1 MARFPLNY
9 SAREQGAARQEAQ
22 AAADAARYYEDEG
35 DQIAEGAVYLDEL
48 EGQAGPSRPR
58 VEPTPTTAAK
68 RALTP
73 PPDPREERRKKFR
86 KMDPYRLPEASM
98 PTVSTEEKPDARL
111 ATEAELKQFIDEV
124 HPEDIDIESHE
135 FRALPTEVQYEIVG
149 DMRVRSRQTS
159 HKRLADM
166 LRAAPSALDFSMAQ
180 IKNLSQRNALT
191 QQLLTVT
198 DMVGQAHLT
207 IPVRIAAERNREYVL
222 VKRDEAQGGG
232 WALGIR
238 EGSKQK
244 PIEVDPEEKPSCHA
258 RQIDSDTDSDYSDG
272 DIQEVAPPP
281 QPSRQTTDPDLRE
294 HRRREVLE
302 AIAARYAPK
311 KAPRA
316 SLDIEPK
323 SFGKARL
330 PGAMPLFESTDDD
343 IEPEVVPSAN
353 DEALALALQQEEL
366 GSDEEEA
373 DLDLARALAIS
384 RREADTRAMSV
395 GSINSVASEDSFEE
409 VSLAPSRVPT
419 PQDLSAQPTPI
430 NVEEISDDDDDVV
443 EVEGPLA
450 PFTLPSSGTDKTT
463 PPSLPPVPNIQP
475 PTQSKQGESIPPSPP
490 VSMPIPIDVD
500 QAHHVVSSPTDLQEI
515 DRKLEAATPQAISNP
530 PAQSDVLTKPKAPK
544 SVIPLEEEEDDFME
558 IIPDPVKPTVPP
570 SGSTRK
576 HEETP
581 ASTGPNETVQ
591 KSLNGMPKNM
601 RAGGS
606 GSAPRPIQPE
616 RSAPEVELTTARPP
630 LPRSLSRVSQ
640 RASPVPSRGS
650 SARSISR
657 TPAPNDQ
664 DDPDNLTNSLLGI
677 RATRPVDRH
686 SYMEMAEES
695 VPSSHQGSAYDGE
708 EGDSNEEEDKE
719 EDDDDQIEWS
729 RSPSLGPVSRPPL
742 QPAQSGETIPSEVED
757 DDEDMAPA
765 EMVAEQDDYARF
777 MASIR
782 NRDLNEVRGEID
794 DEIRVLN
801 NQNKVAMRDSDE
813 ITQAMVAQIQVRPL

>member
-1 MARFPLNY
+1 
-9 SAREQGAARQEAQ
+9 
-22 AAADAARYYEDEG
+22 
-35 DQIAEGAVYLDEL
+35 
-48 EGQAGPSRPR
+48 
-58 VEPTPTTAAK
+58 
-68 RALTP
+68 
-73 PPDPREERRKKFR
+73 
-86 KMDPYRLPEASM
+86 MDPYRLPEASM
-98 PTVSTEEKPDARL
+98 PTVSTEDKPDARL

-124 HPEDIDIESHE
+124 HPEDIDIESPE

-149 DMRVRSRQTS
+149 DMRVRSRMTS
-159 HKRLADM
+159 TKRLADM

-191 QQLLTVT
+191 QQLFTVT
-198 DMVGQAHLT
+198 DSVGQAHLK

-238 EGSKQK
+238 DGSKQK
-244 PIEVDPEEKPSCHA
+244 PIEVEDDKPT
-258 RQIDSDTDSDYSDG
+258 RQDVDSDTDSEYSDG

-323 SFGKARL
+323 PFGKTRL
-330 PGAMPLFESTDDD
+330 PGAIPLFESTEEDD
-343 IEPEVVPSAN
+343 EPEVVPTAN

-373 DLDLARALAIS
+373 DLELARALAAS
-384 RREADTRAMSV
+384 RRETDVRAASV
-395 GSINSVASEDSFEE
+395 ESIVSVTSEDSFEE
-409 VSLAPSRVPT
+409 VSLAPSAVPT
-419 PQDLSAQPTPI
+419 PQGLSAQPTPI
-430 NVEEISDDDDDVV
+430 EIDDDDDEDMV
-443 EVEGPLA
+443 EVEAPLA
-450 PFTLPSSGTDKTT
+450 PFTLPSTKVDKPIIPPLSTT
-463 PPSLPPVPNIQP
+463 SDIQTSQLSQVTRDKPFDPPVTVHKPQ
-475 PTQSKQGESIPPSPP
+475 E
-490 VSMPIPIDVD
+490 VD
-500 QAHHVVSSPTDLQEI
+500 QTHHVVSSPTDLQEV
-515 DRKLEAATPQAISNP
+515 DKKLEAAFANSKSIPTARSTPVTRPSLSAE
-530 PAQSDVLTKPKAPK
+530 KPIVVKDD
-544 SVIPLEEEEDDFME
+544 EEDDFME
-558 IIPDPVKPTVPP
+558 IIPSPIKPVADSATSKNKREV
-570 SGSTRK
+570 SQAVAGLSRQR
-576 HEETP
+576 HD
-581 ASTGPNETVQ
+581 
-591 KSLNGMPKNM
+591 SLDGMPKNM

-606 GSAPRPIQPE
+606 TPAPRPISVKQPSKDIE
-616 RSAPEVELTTARPP
+616 IASARPP

-640 RASPVPSRGS
+640 RPSPALSRHS
-650 SARSISR
+650 SARSVSR
-657 TPAPNDQ
+657 TPAPEPE
-664 DDPDNLTNSLLGI
+664 DPDNLSNSLLGI

-708 EGDSNEEEDKE
+708 NNDIGEDEDEDKE
-719 EDDDDQIEWS
+719 EDEDDQIEWS
-729 RSPSLGPVSRPPL
+729 KSPSPGPVSRPPL

-757 DDEDMAPA
+757 NDEDMAPS

-813 ITQAMVAQIQVRPL
+813 ITQAMVAQIQVSHPYLGRRWRLMIDPITTLRYPLHHRTHGSRSPMCQTCRIRSSRRDHYRRFRCLSLWRFSMF

>member
-1 MARFPLNY
+1 
-9 SAREQGAARQEAQ
+9 
-22 AAADAARYYEDEG
+22 
-35 DQIAEGAVYLDEL
+35 
-48 EGQAGPSRPR
+48 
-58 VEPTPTTAAK
+58 
-68 RALTP
+68 
-73 PPDPREERRKKFR
+73 
-86 KMDPYRLPEASM
+86 M
-98 PTVSTEEKPDARL
+98 PTVSTEDKPDARL

-124 HPEDIDIESHE
+124 HPEDIDIESPE

-149 DMRVRSRQTS
+149 DMRVRSRMTS
-159 HKRLADM
+159 TKRLADM
-166 LRAAPSALDFSMAQ
+166 LRAAPSAIDFSMAQ

-191 QQLLTVT
+191 QQLYTVT
-198 DMVGQAHLT
+198 DSVGSAHLK

-244 PIEVDPEEKPSCHA
+244 PIEVEDDKPA
-258 RQIDSDTDSDYSDG
+258 RGEVYSDSDSDYSDG

-330 PGAMPLFESTDDD
+330 PGAMPLFESTEDDD
-343 IEPEVVPSAN
+343 EPEVVPSAN

-384 RREADTRAMSV
+384 RKEADVRAMSV
-395 GSINSVASEDSFEE
+395 ESIQSATSEDSFEE
-409 VSLAPSRVPT
+409 VSLAPSAVPT
-419 PQDLSAQPTPI
+419 PQNLSAQPTPI
-430 NVEEISDDDDDVV
+430 EIDIADEDGDEDMV
-443 EVEGPLA
+443 EVEAPLTPSTLLSTKADQSTA
-450 PFTLPSSGTDKTT
+450 PARPVALNDQISQSTQVTDNNHSAPHKSA
-463 PPSLPPVPNIQP
+463 P
-475 PTQSKQGESIPPSPP
+475 K
-490 VSMPIPIDVD
+490 PINLDEP
-500 QAHHVVSSPTDLQEI
+500 HHVVSSPSDLQEV
-515 DRKLEAATPQAISNP
+515 DQKLEAAFANSRSIHTQ
-530 PAQSDVLTKPKAPK
+530 KPTNIRPSTNAEKPT
-544 SVIPLEEEEDDFME
+544 VVEDDEDDFME
-558 IIPDPVKPTVPP
+558 IIPSPVKPNVTSSTSTMRPEEPEMVAGP
-570 SGSTRK
+570 SRPRQNVTDGI
-576 HEETP
+576 
-581 ASTGPNETVQ
+581 
-591 KSLNGMPKNM
+591 PKNM

-606 GSAPRPIQPE
+606 VPSPRPIQPE
-616 RSAPEVELTTARPP
+616 RPPTSDDVSSARPP
-630 LPRSLSRVSQ
+630 LPRSLSRLSQ
-640 RASPVPSRGS
+640 RASPALSRAS

-657 TPAPNDQ
+657 TPAPEPE
-664 DDPDNLTNSLLGI
+664 DPDNLSNSLLGI

-708 EGDSNEEEDKE
+708 NNDSNDEDENKE
-719 EDDDDQIEWS
+719 EDEDDQIEWS
-729 RSPSLGPVSRPPL
+729 KSPSPGPVSRPPL

-813 ITQAMVAQIQVRPL
+813 ITQAMVAQIQVCHILLC

>member
-1 MARFPLNY
+1 
-9 SAREQGAARQEAQ
+9 
-22 AAADAARYYEDEG
+22 
-35 DQIAEGAVYLDEL
+35 
-48 EGQAGPSRPR
+48 
-58 VEPTPTTAAK
+58 
-68 RALTP
+68 
-73 PPDPREERRKKFR
+73 
-86 KMDPYRLPEASM
+86 MDPYKLPEASM
-98 PTVSTEEKPDARL
+98 PTVSTEDKPDARL

-124 HPEDIDIESHE
+124 HPEDIDIESPE

-149 DMRVRSRQTS
+149 DMRARSRITS
-159 HKRLADM
+159 TKRLADM
-166 LRAAPSALDFSMAQ
+166 LRAAPSAIDFSMAQ

-191 QQLLTVT
+191 QQLYTVT
-198 DMVGQAHLT
+198 DSVGSAHLK

-244 PIEVDPEEKPSCHA
+244 PIEVEDDKPA
-258 RQIDSDTDSDYSDG
+258 RDEVYSDTDSDYSDG
-272 DIQEVAPPP
+272 DIQEVAAPP

-330 PGAMPLFESTDDD
+330 PGAIPLFESTEEDE
-343 IEPEVVPSAN
+343 EPEVVPLAI

-384 RREADTRAMSV
+384 RKEADVRAMSV
-395 GSINSVASEDSFEE
+395 ESIQSATSEDSFEE
-409 VSLAPSRVPT
+409 VSLAPSAVPT
-419 PQDLSAQPTPI
+419 PQNLSAQPTPI
-430 NVEEISDDDDDVV
+430 EIDIADEDEEEDMV
-443 EVEGPLA
+443 EVEAPLA
-450 PFTLPSSGTDKTT
+450 PSTLPPTRLDKPIIPAEPTNDQSSQLSQITQNNQVA
-463 PPSLPPVPNIQP
+463 PPAAAP
-475 PTQSKQGESIPPSPP
+475 K
-490 VSMPIPIDVD
+490 PIDVD
-500 QAHHVVSSPTDLQEI
+500 QPHHVVSSPSDLQEV
-515 DRKLEAATPQAISNP
+515 DQKLEAAFANSRSIQTQVSTPIQASST
-530 PAQSDVLTKPKAPK
+530 AEKPII
-544 SVIPLEEEEDDFME
+544 VEDDEDDYME
-558 IIPDPVKPTVPP
+558 IVPSPAKPVA
-570 SGSTRK
+570 
-576 HEETP
+576 
-581 ASTGPNETVQ
+581 ASTSTKGEQRQQSVAGPSRLRQDTSE
-591 KSLNGMPKNM
+591 GIPKNM

-606 GSAPRPIQPE
+606 VPPPRPIFSE
-616 RSAPEVELTTARPP
+616 RTSTDAELASARPP
-630 LPRSLSRVSQ
+630 LPRSLSRLSQ
-640 RASPVPSRGS
+640 RPSPALSRAS

-657 TPAPNDQ
+657 TPAPEPE
-664 DDPDNLTNSLLGI
+664 DPDNLSNSLLGI

-695 VPSSHQGSAYDGE
+695 VPSSHQGSVYDGE
-708 EGDSNEEEDKE
+708 NNDSNDEDEDNEEDE
-719 EDDDDQIEWS
+719 DDQIEWS
-729 RSPSLGPVSRPPL
+729 KSPSPGPVSRPPL

-757 DDEDMAPA
+757 NDEDMAPA

-813 ITQAMVAQIQVRPL
+813 ITQAMVAQIQVCHIPLCKGEKVDTRPYFDTMVYHTSPHPWRPKLNVPNLPSWALSTGS

>member
-1 MARFPLNY
+1 
-9 SAREQGAARQEAQ
+9 
-22 AAADAARYYEDEG
+22 
-35 DQIAEGAVYLDEL
+35 
-48 EGQAGPSRPR
+48 
-58 VEPTPTTAAK
+58 
-68 RALTP
+68 
-73 PPDPREERRKKFR
+73 
-86 KMDPYRLPEASM
+86 M
-98 PTVSTEEKPDARL
+98 PTVSTEDKPDARL

-124 HPEDIDIESHE
+124 HPEDIDIESPE

-149 DMRVRSRQTS
+149 DMRARSRITS
-159 HKRLADM
+159 TKRLADM
-166 LRAAPSALDFSMAQ
+166 LRAAPSAIDFSMAQ

-191 QQLLTVT
+191 QQLYTVT
-198 DMVGQAHLT
+198 DSVGSAHLK

-244 PIEVDPEEKPSCHA
+244 PIQVEDDKPAREEVY
-258 RQIDSDTDSDYSDG
+258 SDTDSDYSDG

-330 PGAMPLFESTDDD
+330 PGAMPLFESTEEDD
-343 IEPEVVPSAN
+343 EPEVVPSAN

-384 RREADTRAMSV
+384 RKEADVRAMSV
-395 GSINSVASEDSFEE
+395 ESIQSATSEDSFEE
-409 VSLAPSRVPT
+409 VSLAPSAVPT
-419 PQDLSAQPTPI
+419 PQNLSAQPTPI
-430 NVEEISDDDDDVV
+430 EIDIADEDEDEDMEEVTA
-443 EVEGPLA
+443 PLA
-450 PFTLPSSGTDKTT
+450 PSMS
-463 PPSLPPVPNIQP
+463 PPSRLDNPVIPAQP
-475 PTQSKQGESIPPSPP
+475 THNQSSQPSQVTQNNQVASPAAAP
-490 VSMPIPIDVD
+490 KPINVD
-500 QAHHVVSSPTDLQEI
+500 EPHHVVSSPSDLQEV
-515 DRKLEAATPQAISNP
+515 DQKLEAAFANSRSIQTQVPKHI
-530 PAQSDVLTKPKAPK
+530 QSSSTAEKPI
-544 SVIPLEEEEDDFME
+544 VVEDEEDDFME
-558 IIPDPVKPTVPP
+558 IVPSPAKPAVA
-570 SGSTRK
+570 SSSTKRDQRQQSV
-576 HEETP
+576 
-581 ASTGPNETVQ
+581 AGPNRLRQDTSE
-591 KSLNGMPKNM
+591 GIPKNM

-606 GSAPRPIQPE
+606 APSPRPILPE
-616 RSAPEVELTTARPP
+616 RTSKDEDIASARPP
-630 LPRSLSRVSQ
+630 LPRSLSRLSQ
-640 RASPVPSRGS
+640 RPSPALSRAS

-657 TPAPNDQ
+657 TPAPEPE
-664 DDPDNLTNSLLGI
+664 DPDNLSNSLLGI

-695 VPSSHQGSAYDGE
+695 VPSSHQGSAYEGE
-708 EGDSNEEEDKE
+708 NNDSNEEDEDKE
-719 EDDDDQIEWS
+719 EDEDDQIEWS
-729 RSPSLGPVSRPPL
+729 KSPSLGPVSRPPL
-742 QPAQSGETIPSEVED
+742 QTAQSGETIPSEVED
-757 DDEDMAPA
+757 NDEDMAPA

-813 ITQAMVAQIQVRPL
+813 ITQAMVAQIQVCHTSLAEGRKLIVDPTSTLWYTIHHCTHGGRSSMCQTRRTWPSRRYHHRRFRCLSIWRFTMFQKHLQRCQIRRMFPYFRYRTGTRIIKGTTHLPRLSAWE

>member
-1 MARFPLNY
+1 
-9 SAREQGAARQEAQ
+9 
-22 AAADAARYYEDEG
+22 
-35 DQIAEGAVYLDEL
+35 
-48 EGQAGPSRPR
+48 
-58 VEPTPTTAAK
+58 
-68 RALTP
+68 
-73 PPDPREERRKKFR
+73 
-86 KMDPYRLPEASM
+86 M
-98 PTVSTEEKPDARL
+98 PTVSTEDKPDARL

-124 HPEDIDIESHE
+124 HPEDIDIESPE

-149 DMRVRSRQTS
+149 DMRVRSRMTS
-159 HKRLADM
+159 TKRLADM
-166 LRAAPSALDFSMAQ
+166 LRAASSAIDFSMAQ

-191 QQLLTVT
+191 QQLYTVT
-198 DMVGQAHLT
+198 DSVGSAHLK

-244 PIEVDPEEKPSCHA
+244 PIEVEDDKPA
-258 RQIDSDTDSDYSDG
+258 RGEVYSDSDSDYSDG
-272 DIQEVAPPP
+272 HIQEVAPPP

-330 PGAMPLFESTDDD
+330 PGAMPLFESTEEDD
-343 IEPEVVPSAN
+343 EPEVVPSAN

-384 RREADTRAMSV
+384 RKEADVRAMSV
-395 GSINSVASEDSFEE
+395 ESIQSVTSEDSFEE
-409 VSLAPSRVPT
+409 VSLAPSAVPT
-419 PQDLSAQPTPI
+419 PQNLSAQPTP
-430 NVEEISDDDDDVV
+430 VEIDITGEDEDEDMV
-443 EVEGPLA
+443 EVEAPLA
-450 PFTLPSSGTDKTT
+450 PSTY
-463 PPSLPPVPNIQP
+463 P
-475 PTQSKQGESIPPSPP
+475 PTKADQSIVPAQPRELNNQTSQFSRVIDNDHSAPPTTAPKSINLDEP
-490 VSMPIPIDVD
+490 
-500 QAHHVVSSPTDLQEI
+500 HHVVSSPSDLQEV
-515 DRKLEAATPQAISNP
+515 DQKLEAAFANSRSIHTQ
-530 PAQSDVLTKPKAPK
+530 KPTDTRPSTNAEKPTI
-544 SVIPLEEEEDDFME
+544 VEDDEDDFME
-558 IIPDPVKPTVPP
+558 IIPSPVKPDVKSSTSTTRQEQPGSVAGP
-570 SGSTRK
+570 SRPRQNTTDGI
-576 HEETP
+576 
-581 ASTGPNETVQ
+581 
-591 KSLNGMPKNM
+591 PKNM

-606 GSAPRPIQPE
+606 VPSPRPIQPE
-616 RSAPEVELTTARPP
+616 RPSMNDDVASARPP
-630 LPRSLSRVSQ
+630 LPRSLSRLSQ
-640 RASPVPSRGS
+640 RPSPALSRVS

-657 TPAPNDQ
+657 TPAPEPE
-664 DDPDNLTNSLLGI
+664 DPDNLSNSLLGI

-708 EGDSNEEEDKE
+708 NNDSNDEDEDKE
-719 EDDDDQIEWS
+719 DDEDDQIEWS
-729 RSPSLGPVSRPPL
+729 KSPSPGPVSRPPL
-742 QPAQSGETIPSEVED
+742 HPAQSGETIPSEVED

-813 ITQAMVAQIQVRPL
+813 ITQAMVAQIQVYQIHISVREEADSRPYFDIMVYHTSLHPWKPKLNVPNLPN

>member
-1 MARFPLNY
+1 
-9 SAREQGAARQEAQ
+9 
-22 AAADAARYYEDEG
+22 
-35 DQIAEGAVYLDEL
+35 
-48 EGQAGPSRPR
+48 
-58 VEPTPTTAAK
+58 
-68 RALTP
+68 
-73 PPDPREERRKKFR
+73 
-86 KMDPYRLPEASM
+86 MDPYKLPEASM
-98 PTVSTEEKPDARL
+98 PTVSTEDKPDARL

-124 HPEDIDIESHE
+124 HPEDIDIESPE

-149 DMRVRSRQTS
+149 DMRARSRITS
-159 HKRLADM
+159 TKRLADM
-166 LRAAPSALDFSMAQ
+166 LRAAPSAIDFSMAQ

-191 QQLLTVT
+191 QQLYTVT
-198 DMVGQAHLT
+198 DSVGSAHLK

-244 PIEVDPEEKPSCHA
+244 PIEVEDDKPAREEVY
-258 RQIDSDTDSDYSDG
+258 SDTDSDYSDG
-272 DIQEVAPPP
+272 DIQEVAAPP

-330 PGAMPLFESTDDD
+330 PGAMPLFESTEEDE
-343 IEPEVVPSAN
+343 EPEVVPSAN

-384 RREADTRAMSV
+384 RKEADVRAMSV
-395 GSINSVASEDSFEE
+395 ESVQSATSEDSFEE
-409 VSLAPSRVPT
+409 VSLAPSAVPT
-419 PQDLSAQPTPI
+419 PQNLSAQPTPI
-430 NVEEISDDDDDVV
+430 EIDVADEDEDEDMEEVTA
-443 EVEGPLA
+443 PLA
-450 PFTLPSSGTDKTT
+450 PLT
-463 PPSLPPVPNIQP
+463 IP
-475 PTQSKQGESIPPSPP
+475 PTGLDEPIIPAQATNNQSSQLSQVTQNDQVAPPAAAPK
-490 VSMPIPIDVD
+490 PIDVD
-500 QAHHVVSSPTDLQEI
+500 QPHHVVSSPSDLQEV
-515 DRKLEAATPQAISNP
+515 DQKLEAAFANSRSIQTQKPTNIR
-530 PAQSDVLTKPKAPK
+530 PAPSEKPII
-544 SVIPLEEEEDDFME
+544 VEDDEDDFME
-558 IIPDPVKPTVPP
+558 IVPSPAKPVVGP
-570 SGSTRK
+570 SSSTK
-576 HEETP
+576 GEQQSV
-581 ASTGPNETVQ
+581 AGPSRLRQDTSE
-591 KSLNGMPKNM
+591 GIPKNM

-606 GSAPRPIQPE
+606 VPPPRPILPE
-616 RSAPEVELTTARPP
+616 RTSKDIELALARPP
-630 LPRSLSRVSQ
+630 LPRSLSRLSQ
-640 RASPVPSRGS
+640 RPSPALSRAS

-657 TPAPNDQ
+657 TPAPEPE
-664 DDPDNLTNSLLGI
+664 DPDNLSNSLLGI

-695 VPSSHQGSAYDGE
+695 VPSSHQGSVYDGE
-708 EGDSNEEEDKE
+708 NNDSNDEDEDKE
-719 EDDDDQIEWS
+719 EDEDDQIEWS
-729 RSPSLGPVSRPPL
+729 KSPSPGPVSRPPL

-757 DDEDMAPA
+757 NDEDMAPA

-813 ITQAMVAQIQVRPL
+813 ITQAMVAQIQVCYTQLAMRRKANNRPYFDIMVYPTSPHPWKPKLNVPNLPN

>member
-1 MARFPLNY
+1 
-9 SAREQGAARQEAQ
+9 
-22 AAADAARYYEDEG
+22 
-35 DQIAEGAVYLDEL
+35 
-48 EGQAGPSRPR
+48 
-58 VEPTPTTAAK
+58 
-68 RALTP
+68 
-73 PPDPREERRKKFR
+73 
-86 KMDPYRLPEASM
+86 MDPYRLPEASM

-124 HPEDIDIESHE
+124 HPEDIDIESPE

-180 IKNLSQRNALT
+180 IKNLSQRNSLT
-191 QQLLTVT
+191 QQLFTVT
-198 DMVGQAHLT
+198 DSVGQAHLK

-222 VKRDEAQGGG
+222 VKRDETQGGG

-244 PIEVDPEEKPSCHA
+244 PIEVEDEKPA
-258 RQIDSDTDSDYSDG
+258 RLMEDDTDSDYSDG
-272 DIQEVAPPP
+272 DIAEVAPPP

-330 PGAMPLFESTDDD
+330 PGAMPLFEATDDD

-384 RREADTRAMSV
+384 RKEADGRAVSV
-395 GSINSVASEDSFEE
+395 ESIRSATSEDSFEE
-409 VSLAPSRVPT
+409 VSLAPSQIPT
-419 PQDLSAQPTPI
+419 PQGLSAQPTPI
-430 NVEEISDDDDDVV
+430 EIEDDDEDEDMEEVV
-443 EVEGPLA
+443 APLPITSSSAEVDKPAITDPPPIPDE
-450 PFTLPSSGTDKTT
+450 TTSNPSQMLDQRSHV
-463 PPSLPPVPNIQP
+463 PPSKSTV
-475 PTQSKQGESIPPSPP
+475 P
-490 VSMPIPIDVD
+490 VSVD
-500 QAHHVVSSPTDLQEI
+500 QPHHVVSSPTDLTEV
-515 DRKLEAATPQAISNP
+515 DRKLEAQI
-530 PAQSDVLTKPKAPK
+530 KKAEQP
-544 SVIPLEEEEDDFME
+544 VHAAPITQPGPVAADQPIVVEDAEEDDFE
-558 IIPDPVKPTVPP
+558 IIADPTKPVTIP
-570 SGSTRK
+570 SNAAKNRKEPSTTTGSSKTRQ
-576 HEETP
+576 ESSE
-581 ASTGPNETVQ
+581 GI
-591 KSLNGMPKNM
+591 PKNM
-601 RAGGS
+601 RTG
-606 GSAPRPIQPE
+606 GSAPMPPRPASAQQPSSE
-616 RSAPEVELTTARPP
+616 ADAGTSRPP
-630 LPRSLSRVSQ
+630 LPRSLSRVSH
-640 RASPVPSRGS
+640 RASPALSRAS

-657 TPAPNDQ
+657 TPAPVDE
-664 DDPDNLTNSLLGI
+664 DPDNLTNSLLGI
-677 RATRPVDRH
+677 RPTRPVDRH

-695 VPSSHQGSAYDGE
+695 VPSSHQGSVYDGE
-708 EGDSNEEEDKE
+708 NGDDSNEEDEDKE
-719 EDDDDQIEWS
+719 EDEDDQIEWS
-729 RSPSLGPVSRPPL
+729 KSPSPGPVSRPPL
-742 QPAQSGETIPSEVED
+742 QTAHSGETIPSEVED
-757 DDEDMAPA
+757 NEEDMAPA

-813 ITQAMVAQIQVRPL
+813 ITQAMVAQIQVCHLLRRRRFKLISRRYYGTMVYHTSQHPWKPKLNVPNSPNWA

>member
-1 MARFPLNY
+1 
-9 SAREQGAARQEAQ
+9 
-22 AAADAARYYEDEG
+22 
-35 DQIAEGAVYLDEL
+35 
-48 EGQAGPSRPR
+48 
-58 VEPTPTTAAK
+58 
-68 RALTP
+68 
-73 PPDPREERRKKFR
+73 
-86 KMDPYRLPEASM
+86 MDPYKLPEASM
-98 PTVSTEEKPDARL
+98 PTVSTEDKPDARL

-124 HPEDIDIESHE
+124 HPEDIDIESPE

-149 DMRVRSRQTS
+149 DMRARSRITS
-159 HKRLADM
+159 TKRLADM
-166 LRAAPSALDFSMAQ
+166 LRAAPSAIDFSMAQ

-191 QQLLTVT
+191 QQLYTVT
-198 DMVGQAHLT
+198 DSVGSAHLK

-244 PIEVDPEEKPSCHA
+244 PIEVEDDKPAREEVY
-258 RQIDSDTDSDYSDG
+258 SDTDSDYSDG
-272 DIQEVAPPP
+272 DIQEVAAPP

-330 PGAMPLFESTDDD
+330 PGAMPLFESTEEDE
-343 IEPEVVPSAN
+343 EPEVVPSAN

-384 RREADTRAMSV
+384 RKEADVRAMSV
-395 GSINSVASEDSFEE
+395 ESIHSATSEDSFEE
-409 VSLAPSRVPT
+409 VSLAPSAVPT
-419 PQDLSAQPTPI
+419 PQNLSAQPTPI
-430 NVEEISDDDDDVV
+430 EIDVADEDEDEDMEEVTA
-443 EVEGPLA
+443 PLA
-450 PFTLPSSGTDKTT
+450 PLT
-463 PPSLPPVPNIQP
+463 IP
-475 PTQSKQGESIPPSPP
+475 PTGLDEPIIPAQATNNQSSQLSQVTQNDQVAPPAAAPK
-490 VSMPIPIDVD
+490 PIDVD
-500 QAHHVVSSPTDLQEI
+500 QPHHVVSSPSDLQEV
-515 DRKLEAATPQAISNP
+515 DQKLEAAFANSRSIQTQKPTNIR
-530 PAQSDVLTKPKAPK
+530 PAPSEKPII
-544 SVIPLEEEEDDFME
+544 VEDDEDDFME
-558 IIPDPVKPTVPP
+558 IVPSPAKPVVGP
-570 SGSTRK
+570 SSSTK
-576 HEETP
+576 GEQQSV
-581 ASTGPNETVQ
+581 AGPSRLRQDTSE
-591 KSLNGMPKNM
+591 GIPKNM

-606 GSAPRPIQPE
+606 VPPPRPILPE
-616 RSAPEVELTTARPP
+616 RTSKDIELALARPP
-630 LPRSLSRVSQ
+630 LPRSLSRLSQ
-640 RASPVPSRGS
+640 RPSPALSRAS

-657 TPAPNDQ
+657 TPAPEPE
-664 DDPDNLTNSLLGI
+664 DPDNLSNSLLGI

-695 VPSSHQGSAYDGE
+695 VPSSHQGSVYDGE
-708 EGDSNEEEDKE
+708 NNDSNDEDEDKE
-719 EDDDDQIEWS
+719 EDEDDQIEWS
-729 RSPSLGPVSRPPL
+729 KSPSPGPVSRPPL

-757 DDEDMAPA
+757 NDEDMAPA

-813 ITQAMVAQIQVRPL
+813 ITQAMVAQIQVCYTQLAMRRKANNRPYFDIMVYPTSPHPWKPKLNVPNLPN

>member
-1 MARFPLNY
+1 
-9 SAREQGAARQEAQ
+9 
-22 AAADAARYYEDEG
+22 
-35 DQIAEGAVYLDEL
+35 
-48 EGQAGPSRPR
+48 
-58 VEPTPTTAAK
+58 
-68 RALTP
+68 
-73 PPDPREERRKKFR
+73 
-86 KMDPYRLPEASM
+86 M
-98 PTVSTEEKPDARL
+98 PTVSTEDKPDARL

-124 HPEDIDIESHE
+124 HPEDIDIESPE

-149 DMRVRSRQTS
+149 DMRARSRITS
-159 HKRLADM
+159 TKRLADM
-166 LRAAPSALDFSMAQ
+166 LRAAPSAIDFSMAQ

-191 QQLLTVT
+191 QQLYTVT
-198 DMVGQAHLT
+198 DSVGSAHLK

-244 PIEVDPEEKPSCHA
+244 PIEVKDDRPAQEEVY
-258 RQIDSDTDSDYSDG
+258 SDTDSDYSDG
-272 DIQEVAPPP
+272 DIQEVVPPP

-330 PGAMPLFESTDDD
+330 PGAMPLFESTEEDE
-343 IEPEVVPSAN
+343 EPEVVPSAN

-366 GSDEEEA
+366 GSDEAEA

-384 RREADTRAMSV
+384 RKEADVRAMSV
-395 GSINSVASEDSFEE
+395 ESIHSATSEDSFEE
-409 VSLAPSRVPT
+409 VSLAPSAVPT
-419 PQDLSAQPTPI
+419 PQNLSAQPTPI
-430 NVEEISDDDDDVV
+430 EIDIADEDEDEDMEEVTA
-443 EVEGPLA
+443 PLT
-450 PFTLPSSGTDKTT
+450 PSTLPSTRLD
-463 PPSLPPVPNIQP
+463 QP
-475 PTQSKQGESIPPSPP
+475 IIPAQSTNNQSSQFSQVNYSDHSAPLATAPK
-490 VSMPIPIDVD
+490 PIDVD
-500 QAHHVVSSPTDLQEI
+500 QPHHVVSSPSDLQEV
-515 DRKLEAATPQAISNP
+515 DQKLEAAFANSRSIQTQ
-530 PAQSDVLTKPKAPK
+530 KPTSIRTAPSEK
-544 SVIPLEEEEDDFME
+544 PIIVEDDEDDYME
-558 IIPDPVKPTVPP
+558 IVPSPAKPVVASSSMKGDQRQQSVAGP
-570 SGSTRK
+570 SRLRQ
-576 HEETP
+576 ET
-581 ASTGPNETVQ
+581 TDGI
-591 KSLNGMPKNM
+591 PKNM

-606 GSAPRPIQPE
+606 APSPRPILPE
-616 RSAPEVELTTARPP
+616 RTSKDADIAPARPP
-630 LPRSLSRVSQ
+630 LPRSLSRLSQ
-640 RASPVPSRGS
+640 RPSPALSRASST
-650 SARSISR
+650 RSISR
-657 TPAPNDQ
+657 TPAPEPE
-664 DDPDNLTNSLLGI
+664 DPDNLSNSLLGI

-695 VPSSHQGSAYDGE
+695 VPSSHQGSVYDGE
-708 EGDSNEEEDKE
+708 NNDSNDEDEDKE
-719 EDDDDQIEWS
+719 EDEDDQIEWS
-729 RSPSLGPVSRPPL
+729 KSPSPGPVSRPPL

-757 DDEDMAPA
+757 NDEDMAPA

-813 ITQAMVAQIQVRPL
+813 ITQAMVAQIQVCYTPLAMRRKADNRPYFDIMVSHTSPHPWKPKLNVPNLPN

>member
-1 MARFPLNY
+1 
-9 SAREQGAARQEAQ
+9 
-22 AAADAARYYEDEG
+22 
-35 DQIAEGAVYLDEL
+35 
-48 EGQAGPSRPR
+48 
-58 VEPTPTTAAK
+58 
-68 RALTP
+68 
-73 PPDPREERRKKFR
+73 
-86 KMDPYRLPEASM
+86 MDPYKLPEASM
-98 PTVSTEEKPDARL
+98 PTVSTEDKPDARL

-124 HPEDIDIESHE
+124 HPEDIDIESPE

-149 DMRVRSRQTS
+149 DMRARSRITS
-159 HKRLADM
+159 TKRLADM
-166 LRAAPSALDFSMAQ
+166 LRAAPSAIDFSMAQ

-191 QQLLTVT
+191 QQLYTVT
-198 DMVGQAHLT
+198 DSVGSAHLK

-244 PIEVDPEEKPSCHA
+244 PIEVEDDKPAREEA
-258 RQIDSDTDSDYSDG
+258 YSDTDSDYSDG

-330 PGAMPLFESTDDD
+330 PGAMPLFESTEEDE
-343 IEPEVVPSAN
+343 EPEVVPSAN

-384 RREADTRAMSV
+384 RKEADVRAMSV
-395 GSINSVASEDSFEE
+395 ESVHSATSEDSFEE
-409 VSLAPSRVPT
+409 VSLAPSAVPT
-419 PQDLSAQPTPI
+419 PQNLSAQPTPI
-430 NVEEISDDDDDVV
+430 EIDIADEDEDMEEVTA
-443 EVEGPLA
+443 PLA
-450 PFTLPSSGTDKTT
+450 PSTSLDKSIIPAQATNNQSSQLSQVTQNNQVASAAVAPKPD
-463 PPSLPPVPNIQP
+463 QP
-475 PTQSKQGESIPPSPP
+475 
-490 VSMPIPIDVD
+490 
-500 QAHHVVSSPTDLQEI
+500 HHVVSSPSDLQEV
-515 DRKLEAATPQAISNP
+515 DQKLEAAFANSRSIQTQVSKNIQPSSTAE
-530 PAQSDVLTKPKAPK
+530 KPII
-544 SVIPLEEEEDDFME
+544 VEDDDDDFME
-558 IIPDPVKPTVPP
+558 IVPSPAKPVVASSSTKGDQRQQSVAKPSRLRQDT
-570 SGSTRK
+570 SEGI
-576 HEETP
+576 
-581 ASTGPNETVQ
+581 
-591 KSLNGMPKNM
+591 PKNM

-606 GSAPRPIQPE
+606 VPPPRPILPE
-616 RSAPEVELTTARPP
+616 RTSKDAELATARPP
-630 LPRSLSRVSQ
+630 LPRSLSRLSQ
-640 RASPVPSRGS
+640 RPSPALSRAS

-657 TPAPNDQ
+657 TPAPDPE
-664 DDPDNLTNSLLGI
+664 DPDNLSNSLLGI

-695 VPSSHQGSAYDGE
+695 VPSSHQGSVYDGE
-708 EGDSNEEEDKE
+708 NNDSNDEDEDKE
-719 EDDDDQIEWS
+719 EDEDDQIEWS
-729 RSPSLGPVSRPPL
+729 KSPSPGPVSRPPL

-757 DDEDMAPA
+757 NDEDMAPA

-813 ITQAMVAQIQVRPL
+813 ITQAMVAQIQVCYTQLAMRRKANNRPYFDIMVYPTSPHPWKPKLNVPNLPN